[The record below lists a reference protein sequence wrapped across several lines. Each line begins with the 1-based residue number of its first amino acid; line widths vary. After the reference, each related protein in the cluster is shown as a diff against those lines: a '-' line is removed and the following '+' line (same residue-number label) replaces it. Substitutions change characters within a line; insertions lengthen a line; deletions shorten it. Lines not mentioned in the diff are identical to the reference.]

1 MWGITEGRQAARE
14 VDTYL
19 QVIKE
24 AIFIISYFNHFY
36 LMFQGS
42 SALPGPAGV
51 ILPSENLIDQ
61 ILMQADTTEVE
72 GA

>member
-1 MWGITEGRQAARE
+1 MSYEQG
-14 VDTYL
+14 DTAQNCFSTDSHHYNMI
-19 QVIKE
+19 V
-24 AIFIISYFNHFY
+24 
-36 LMFQGS
+36 QGS

-61 ILMQADTTEVE
+61 ILMQADTTEVVTTN